1 MRRGQF
7 DCILARLAGLFSE
20 MCPFAIIFRCSH
32 QFAVNRS
39 LTNTIRFVLDEC
51 IPPIIR
57 DSAWFMY
64 PFYFLAYRGRNVR
77 QAMNFKR
84 LVYQFSAEQYREFY
98 EGLDTI
104 SRNRKT
110 DLNEP
115 SIKSLLDG
123 IPPGTK
129 TLLDVGCGRGY
140 FLMRVREARPEL
152 ELTGCDVVDKLSYP
166 GISLIQG
173 SAEHLPFPD
182 KSFDVVTCSHTLEH
196 ILQPS
201 RAVSELKRVAKKVLF
216 VVVPCQRYYFYT
228 LDEHVNF
235 YPQPELLLAEMGVPN
250 AECEKLHG
258 DWLWRGVLS

>member
-1 MRRGQF
+1 MCGPF
-7 DCILARLAGLFSE
+7 LSE
-20 MCPFAIIFRCSH
+20 EWPRVITSSLIRSLV
-32 QFAVNRS
+32 VNRS
-39 LTNTIRFVLDEC
+39 LTNAIRFVLDEC

-64 PFYFLAYRGRNVR
+64 PFYFLAYRGRNVG

-84 LVYQFSAEQYREFY
+84 LVYEFTPEQYCAFY

-115 SIKSLLDG
+115 SIVSILSR
-123 IPPGTK
+123 IPRGTK

-140 FLMRVREARPEL
+140 FLHRVREARPEI
-152 ELTGCDVVDKLSYP
+152 ELSGCDVVDKLAYD
-166 GISLIQG
+166 GISLFEG
-173 SAEHLPFPD
+173 SAEQLPFPD

-196 ILQPS
+196 ILRPS
-201 RAVSELKRVAKKVLF
+201 RAVSELKRVAKNVLF

-235 YPQPELLLAEMGVPN
+235 YPEPELLLAEMGLSG
-250 AECEKLHG
+250 AECVKMHG
-258 DWLWRGVLS
+258 DWVWSGSLAPEPLT